1 METKK
6 ENYMNQSLRK
16 VLSHQE
22 KEQNLLQQEAAFL
35 CSCPAQSLLKASKP
49 SQDSTCSAWLEISPS
64 SLFCAHHCAPSSGKA
79 LTTFHCYLASA
90 AEDDWT
96 VISNG
101 RWIQDCEGPPGP
113 SGLGVPTA
121 EPHLLKVSFTDR
133 TTSPEIQLIL
143 QLPIFLLGSCSQP
156 HHSGC

>member
-35 CSCPAQSLLKASKP
+35 LQLSCTEPAGSNPNPPRFHLLCLVGDLPLIIVLCSPLCSILWQSPDHLALLFGI
-49 SQDSTCSAWLEISPS
+49 CSREW
-64 SLFCAHHCAPSSGKA
+64 
-79 LTTFHCYLASA
+79 
-90 AEDDWT
+90 WT
-96 VISNG
+96 
-101 RWIQDCEGPPGP
+101 QDCEGPRGP
-113 SGLGVPTA
+113 SGLGLPTA
-121 EPHLLKVSFTDR
+121 EPHLLKVSVTDR
-133 TTSPEIQLIL
+133 TTSPEIQLVL
-143 QLPIFLLGSCSQP
+143 QLPIFLLGSCSHP